1 MSDPFENDLTHTQH
15 PEQGWAQPEEV
26 PPPETRPL
34 RRRRLIQLAFVV
46 AIAGAAILA
55 IVTSTGTTESSRARL
70 GGALPGEIEHATT
83 SLLAGIP
90 QSANTLGST
99 TAPVTL
105 KWFGDLECPFCKE
118 FALGALPSLIQRWV
132 RTGQLKI
139 EYLSFETATREPKVF
154 ESQEVAALAA
164 GMQNKMWNFLETF
177 LHEQGE
183 EGSGYVTERFLKGIA
198 DQIPG
203 MNEGLWVEDRHDPVL
218 VTRFAAGQRFAGRAG
233 LHATPSFLIAKRGG
247 AVARLA
253 PKSLVDPKEFNVA
266 IEYLLGVE
274 RSPKL
279 QSVLYLR
286 QRPLAPSISD

>member
-26 PPPETRPL
+26 PPPETRAL
-34 RRRRLIQLAFVV
+34 RRRRLIQLGLVV
-46 AIAGAAILA
+46 AIAVAAILA
-55 IVTSTGTTESSRARL
+55 IVTSTGTTKSSRARPS
-70 GGALPGEIEHATT
+70 GPPPGEIEHAIT

-90 QSANTLGST
+90 QSSNTLGSA
-99 TAPVTL
+99 TAPITL
-105 KWFGDLECPFCKE
+105 KWFGDLECPYCKE

-132 RTGQLKI
+132 RSGQLKI

-183 EGSGYVTERFLKGIA
+183 EGSGYVTDRYLKGIV

-203 MNEGLWVEDRHDPVL
+203 MKEGLWAEDRHDPAL
-218 VTRFAAGQRFAGRAG
+218 VARFAAGQRFARKAG
-233 LHATPSFLIAKRGG
+233 LQATPSFLIAKRGS
-247 AVARLA
+247 AVARLS
-253 PKSLVDPKEFNVA
+253 PKSLVDPKGFNVA
-266 IEYLLGVE
+266 IEYLLGLE

-279 QSVLYLR
+279 QSVLYLPR
-286 QRPLAPSISD
+286 RLFVPSISD